1 MSLHHKVLDG
11 GIRVE
16 REHRVKVTSKGQI
29 TIPVDVRRNLGLNQG
44 DVLII
49 RDSGAGYMLEKAATR
64 SKFDEFVGCLVKDAP
79 VSTDDVM
86 RDIRGDRR
94 SD

>member
-1 MSLHHKVLDG
+1 MPAGASVSYTHLDVYK
-11 GIRVE
+11 R
-16 REHRVKVTSKGQI
+16 Q
-29 TIPVDVRRNLGLNQG
+29 NQG

-64 SKFDEFVGCLVKDAP
+64 SKFDEFVGCLAKDAP

-86 RDIRGDRR
+86 RDVYKRQVIRGDQGT
-94 SD
+94 